1 MDIGTEATTASVKIG
16 NDEESTDA
24 TVGNR
29 NALREI
35 ILKYLFDDDGKESQ
49 SRVLV

>member
-24 TVGNR
+24 TVIT
-29 NALREI
+29 ET
-35 ILKYLFDDDGKESQ
+35 LFEK
-49 SRVLV
+49 